1 MKETSTE
8 VFQIVLPSAF
18 KTVRQSKIGLRA
30 EDDTAH
36 CKVQHP
42 HLEVRLFE
50 VADLRSDTYKGATL
64 AEKWE
69 DWCLSLN
76 YKSELIGFKE
86 AVFKG
91 HKVFVLHAHTD
102 APWKDIHF
110 KLRYFHVAVFL
121 DEEYFLEFKTV
132 HEKIPSNELDNWVLQ
147 TFESIAFLGDTETR
161 KQAYAQHVL
170 DTQVEY
176 KKMVEAQ
183 RTEKEQQA
191 EEKKN
196 SFRQVQIPKDEK
208 EVFKVGTFDFEFFP
222 DETKIS
228 IGAMSRDIQLT
239 LKAKTKAI
247 EQAIK
252 TKVLDDYP
260 GDGTVALTFPAKG
273 IHLNGQPQGQLYF
286 EEEKTNAPLFLNA
299 RNEGFDY
306 RLAFCGSLTFDNG
319 WVLLKGEMTK
329 SYHNKAFPIF
339 VAKKLDMSALNWAD
353 YRFSSMEETA
363 TAHPTDVRFLTL
375 QNPSFTA
382 LPEAL
387 FGFAH
392 LEELT
397 LHQKANVW
405 DAEKLPLSVLQ
416 SELGQLSKLKK
427 LHISGTSVE
436 QVPESIGQ
444 LTQLEQLSINNNLVA
459 QIPDAI
465 WQLPK
470 LKFLWLSANKLTSI
484 PENIDLPSL
493 QNISLDKNELATL
506 PESLAK
512 QPQLKRIK
520 LNGNPLA
527 SLPDAFNAI
536 KEIDLSIE
544 DKQRLLDFGYKGADG
559 KGLVDWDDT
568 HFWAQHDEELVAEVN
583 TVIKNNQLEEFT
595 DALRPMVKKAIGF
608 KHQATED
615 YARVGNHRFGGMPD
629 LPLNVPY
636 PRFGEN
642 WREDKEDYV
651 LEFIG
656 QVNCEAIAHL
666 QEYLPRTGTLFFFLE
681 TMHNIYAG
689 DTNPGKIIY
698 VEDNSTL
705 ASGKR
710 FQFTEEDYFEM
721 IDSGYEGFKVDAT
734 KINSAPSL
742 YASFVNKHLFTGKS
756 AVLLE
761 NDKLLDTLYDRF
773 EKPLNDS
780 FAFDYAVNAH
790 GFTQHEAPELQAS
803 LAKKGNPEDWVT
815 LLVVTSAGDMQWSD
829 AGDIFYVI
837 HKSDLA
843 KLDFG
848 NVFVTLESS

>member
-1 MKETSTE
+1 MKTLTTPILEL
-8 VFQIVLPSAF
+8 QLPDDF
-18 KTVRQSKIGLRA
+18 KITYESKIGLRA
-30 EDDTAH
+30 EDDTTD

-42 HLEVRLFE
+42 HVEARLFE
-50 VADLRSDTYKGATL
+50 SADLKSDAYKGDTL

-69 DWCLSLN
+69 DWCISLN
-76 YKSELIGFKE
+76 YKSELIRFE
-86 AVFKG
+86 ETEFKG
-91 HKVFVLHAHTD
+91 YTCFIVHSHTD
-102 APWKDIHF
+102 AAWNDLHF
-110 KLRYFHVAVFL
+110 KLQYFQAAVFL
-121 DEEYFLEFKTV
+121 DDTYFLEFKTI
-132 HEKIPSNELDNWVLQ
+132 HEKIPSNELDNWVMQ
-147 TFESIAFLGDTETR
+147 VFESLVILGDTATR
-161 KQAYAQHVL
+161 KQAYSQHVL
-170 DTQVEY
+170 DTQVDY
-176 KKMVEAQ
+176 KKILEAQ
-183 RTEKEQQA
+183 RTKQEQQA

-208 EVFKVGTFDFEFFP
+208 EVFKVGIFDFEFVP
-222 DETKIS
+222 KETKIS

-260 GDGTVALTFPAKG
+260 GDGTVTLTFPAKG
-273 IHLNGQPQGQLYF
+273 LHLNGQPQGQLYF

-329 SYHNKAFPIF
+329 SYHDKAFPIF

-387 FGFAH
+387 FGFTN

-405 DAEKLPLSVLQ
+405 DEEKLPFKVLQ
-416 SELGQLSKLKK
+416 PELGQLSKLKK

-444 LTQLEQLSINNNLVA
+444 LTQLEQLSINNNLVE

-493 QNISLDKNELATL
+493 QNISLDKNDLATL

-544 DKQRLLDFGYKGADG
+544 DKLRLLDFGYKGADG
-559 KGLVDWDDT
+559 TGLTDWDDT
-568 HFWAQHDEELVAEVN
+568 HFWAQHDEELVAEVDA
-583 TVIKNNQLEEFT
+583 VIKNNKLEEFA

-615 YARVGNHRFGGMPD
+615 YAQVGNHRFGGMPD
-629 LPLNVPY
+629 LPKTVPY

-642 WREDKEDYV
+642 WRKGKLDYIY
-651 LEFIG
+651 EFIG
-656 QVNCEAIAHL
+656 QINCEAVAHL
-666 QEYLPRTGTLFFFLE
+666 QDYLPRTGTLFFFLE

-689 DTNPGKIIY
+689 DINPGKIIY
-698 VEDNSTL
+698 VEDNTTL
-705 ASGKR
+705 VSGQR
-710 FQFTEEDYFEM
+710 FQFTEDDYFEM
-721 IDSGYEGFKVDAT
+721 MDSGYEGFKVDAT

-742 YASFVNKHLFTGKS
+742 YASYVNKHLFTGKS
-756 AVLLE
+756 EVLLE

-803 LAKKGNPEDWVT
+803 LAKKGNPEDWVA
-815 LLVVTSAGDMQWSD
+815 LLVVTSAGDMQWGD

-843 KLDFG
+843 KLDFS